1 VLFLPL
7 DSRPATRDAVI
18 DLARAA
24 GVNLRSP
31 DRAVLGDRERGAD
44 VRAIWS
50 WIHMQLDSAEVP
62 AACIASVEM
71 LCFGGLVAS
80 RTSPRHWRNILP
92 WLDEVHALAA
102 RVPTYLSAVIPRA
115 PLQGGSGEDPDY
127 WEAYGE
133 VLRQYA
139 LAADQFGWM
148 GDAVTGR
155 RVAEALERLP
165 AAVIEAVLQHR
176 RRHLLINTE
185 LLIAA
190 ARGPLRALLIAQD
203 DTTTTGFSGMDREV
217 LERLSRPLQ
226 AANVLLMTGA
236 DELGAVLF
244 ARWLNESTAAAP
256 AVRIVYT
263 FPNATDRVPSYEST
277 PLAQTVREHLH
288 AAGCRVVESGED
300 ILLWVHNFEGDRQQE
315 ARDQDEEAF
324 HLDRV
329 EAILPEL
336 REAGREERVLALA
349 DVRFANGA
357 DGRLVERLLEEPRF
371 AGIVAY
377 AGWNTASNS
386 LGSAIA
392 QAVTVFHMR
401 QSTVPADDRAAWR
414 MLFAR
419 LLDDWGYQVVVRPRL
434 TALAQDRGGNPYTL
448 GALEGKLEEAALR
461 MFEEAV
467 VPQLAQGFRL
477 APAVLRVTFPW
488 HRLFE
493 TAIDYEVP
501 GRASPPRRGR
511 VVVEAYNPQ
520 WPALFEEDRVQILS
534 AVGELAVA
542 VEHIGSTAVD
552 GLAAK
557 PIVDIAVG
565 VRAVDDLDRCIGPLQ
580 RLGYEYEPAYE
591 VSLPNRRYF
600 RKNDAQGRRT
610 HHMHVVVYGSTFWQR
625 HTLFRDYLRAH
636 PEKAREYA
644 ELKKG
649 LAAEYESTADYTYAK
664 TAFIQ
669 SVERITVDE
678 AARRMTKA
686 GGQA

>member
-1 VLFLPL
+1 M
-7 DSRPATRDAVI
+7 
-18 DLARAA
+18 
-24 GVNLRSP
+24 
-31 DRAVLGDRERGAD
+31 RAV
-44 VRAIWS
+44 WS
-50 WIHMQLDSAEVP
+50 WIHAQLDSAEAP
-62 AACIASVEM
+62 AACIASIEM

-92 WLDEVHALAA
+92 WLDEVHSLAA
-102 RVPTYLSAVIPRA
+102 RVPTYLSAVIPRT
-115 PLQGGSGEDPDY
+115 PLQGDSGEDPTY

-148 GDAVTGR
+148 GDAATGR
-155 RVAEALERLP
+155 KVAEALERLP

-300 ILLWVHNFEGDRQQE
+300 ILLWVHNFDGDRQRE

-357 DGRLVERLLEEPRF
+357 DRRLVERLLEEPRF

-401 QSTVPADDRAAWR
+401 KFSVPADDRAAMD
-414 MLFAR
+414 MLGKR
-419 LLDDWGYQVVVRPRL
+419 LLDDWGYQAVVRPRL
-434 TALAQDRGGNPYTL
+434 ASLLRERSGDPSALGHREPD
-448 GALEGKLEEAALR
+448 LER
-461 MFEEAV
+461 EAV
-467 VPQLAQGFRL
+467 RIFQESVIPLVQKSFKYLNL
-477 APAVLRVTFPW
+477 PPVRVSFPW

-493 TAIDYEVP
+493 AAIDVEIP

-511 VVVEAYNPQ
+511 IVVEAYNPQ
-520 WPALFEEDRVQILS
+520 WPALFEEERVQILS

-542 VEHIGSTAVD
+542 VEHVGSTAVD

-557 PIVDIAVG
+557 PIIDIAVG

-591 VSLPNRRYF
+591 VSLPTRRYF
-600 RKNDAQGRRT
+600 RKNDVQGRRT
-610 HHMHVVVYGSTFWQR
+610 HNMHVTVYGSTFWQL

-644 ELKKG
+644 ELKKD
-649 LAAEYESTADYTYAK
+649 LAAESESTADYTYAK
-664 TAFIQ
+664 TAFIR
-669 SVERITVDE
+669 SVERIAADE

>member
-50 WIHMQLDSAEVP
+50 WIHMQLDSAEAP

-102 RVPTYLSAVIPRA
+102 RVPTYLSAVIPRT
-115 PLQGGSGEDPDY
+115 PLQGGGGEDPDY

-133 VLRQYA
+133 VLREYA

-155 RVAEALERLP
+155 RVAEALEKLP

-226 AANVLLMTGA
+226 AANMLLMTGA

-263 FPNATDRVPSYEST
+263 FPNATDRVPAYEST

-300 ILLWVHNFEGDRQQE
+300 ILLWVHNFDGDRQRE
-315 ARDQDEEAF
+315 ARDQDGAAF
-324 HLDRV
+324 HAERI

-349 DVRFANGA
+349 DVRFTNGA
-357 DGRLVERLLEEPRF
+357 DGRLVERLLAEPRF
-371 AGIVAY
+371 MGIVAY

-392 QAVTVFHMR
+392 QAVTIFHMR
-401 QSTVPADDRAAWR
+401 KFSVPGNDRAATH
-414 MLFAR
+414 MLGKR
-419 LLDDWGYQVVVRPRL
+419 LLDDWGYQAVVRPRL
-434 TALAQDRGGNPYTL
+434 ASLLRERGGDPTALGPHEPD
-448 GALEGKLEEAALR
+448 LEREAVR
-461 MFEEAV
+461 IFEESV
-467 VPQLAQGFRL
+467 IPLVQKSFTYLNLPS
-477 APAVLRVTFPW
+477 VRVSFPW

-493 TAIDYEVP
+493 AAIEFDLPERQPAPARRIVVKDYD
-501 GRASPPRRGR
+501 
-511 VVVEAYNPQ
+511 PQ
-520 WPALFEEDRVQILS
+520 WPLLYEGEKERILQ
-534 AVGELAVA
+534 AIGDIITTI
-542 VEHIGSTAVD
+542 EHVGSTAVP

-557 PIVDIAVG
+557 PIIDIMPG
-565 VRAVDDLDRCIGPLQ
+565 VARVEDLDRCIEPLL
-580 RLGYEYEPAYE
+580 RIGYEYRPALE

-600 RKNDAQGRRT
+600 RKPDATGVHT
-610 HHMHVVVYGSTFWQR
+610 HHIHVAVHGSDLWVR
-625 HTLFRDYLRAH
+625 TLRFRDYLRANS
-636 PEKAREYA
+636 EKAREYQ
-644 ELKKG
+644 ELKKR
-649 LAAEYESTADYTYAK
+649 LAAEHESGTTYTFAK
-664 TAFIQ
+664 SDFIRA
-669 SVERITVDE
+669 VEEMAGV
-678 AARRMTKA
+678 RRR
-686 GGQA
+686 